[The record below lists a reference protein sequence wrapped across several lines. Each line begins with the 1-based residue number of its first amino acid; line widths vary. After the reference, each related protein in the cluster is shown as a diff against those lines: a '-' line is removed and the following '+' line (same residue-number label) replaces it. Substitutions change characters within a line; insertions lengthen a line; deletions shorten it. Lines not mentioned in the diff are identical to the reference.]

1 MDTEKRLNSLET
13 TVAHQEAQITDLSAM
28 IAAQW
33 QEIDR
38 LKRALTQAQDKLDEL
53 GDAPPANARP
63 PHY

>member
-53 GDAPPANARP
+53 GDAPPAHARP